1 MFHICFQQLNPT
13 IVNTKWIKMGY
24 GVMQLTSL
32 ETMENESRYDCLFN
46 TDVLVILVSKWCQ
59 NVLGHPGFSSF
70 QQVPSLIGSS

>member
-1 MFHICFQQLNPT
+1 
-13 IVNTKWIKMGY
+13 MGY